1 MGQALGQVL
10 LILHIHLPGNHDPLS
25 LGRASAV
32 EAFCAVAHS
41 GSSQRQ
47 ILNKAQNSQAVLC
60 GNAVH
65 TLEIFLDIGTNFL
78 IFESFSEGAVTIRPP
93 AMSSAR
99 RTIS

>member
-25 LGRASAV
+25 LWRASAV

-65 TLEIFLDIGTNFL
+65 TLEIFLDIFSSL
-78 IFESFSEGAVTIRPP
+78 KSFSEGAVTIRPP